1 MHMNTQAVRATPW
14 PVVFWWLMALVSWA
28 FLPWY
33 WQGEVS
39 AFSLSLSSDRL
50 WLLPPASVLV
60 IVAIGFGMR
69 QGSVLRAWCW
79 TLGSGW
85 GLLWVLLQGFAIGLK
100 DVNWPIWASAL
111 SMGNAQ
117 ALALMQAGQA
127 GLGWGGLLLS
137 LCLLVLLS
145 QGVAAL
151 GKFRGDGFLAGTVWG
166 VGGLVLLF
174 VFYPVLRSLLRAFT
188 DESGAWDA
196 GLALARLGA
205 PDIWGLGCLGQG
217 TGCGV
222 AWNSLFLATS
232 TGIISTLLGL
242 SFALLALR
250 SGFRFQKSLKVLSIL
265 PIITPPF
272 VIALVLVV
280 LFGRSG
286 MVTGWLD
293 VWFGIEP
300 SRWIY
305 GYWGVLMAQVLSQTP
320 LSFLILLGVI
330 QGISPTLE
338 EASQTLR
345 ASHWHSFKTV
355 TWPLMRP
362 GITSTFLLGFVESLS
377 DFGNPLVLGGNFEV
391 LSTKIFFA
399 IAGAQNDPGR
409 AAILAL
415 ILLVMTLGAFWLQ
428 YRWLGKTSF
437 VTVTGKGDAGLPT
450 PLPRRVRWLCHAT
463 ALPWALFTAVL
474 YGLILVGGFVVDI
487 GRADFSPTLAHFG
500 TGFGVEWGQFG
511 LQWTGS
517 AWDSFFITT
526 MVAAVAAPLTTVVGI
541 LTAYVLARQDFAG
554 RRSFEFLT
562 MLSFAIP
569 GTVIGIAYIVAFNV
583 PPFELT
589 GTGLILVIC
598 FVFRNMPVGV
608 RAGLAALS
616 QIDKSLDEASATLR
630 ASTAYTLQRVI
641 LPLIKPAITATLVFS
656 FVQAM
661 TAVSA
666 VIFLVTAKYNM
677 ATAYIAGRVEAGEYA
692 LAIAYCTFLIAFMLL
707 VIVLIQGLVGERQL
721 GRRSDRRSESMLTPN
736 VLPGVH

>member
-1 MHMNTQAVRATPW
+1 MNTQARRTTPW
-14 PVVFWWLMALVSWA
+14 PVFFLWLMAVVSWG

-33 WQGEVS
+33 WEGETS
-39 AFSLSLSSDRL
+39 ALNLSQSSDRL
-50 WLLPPASVLV
+50 WLMPPALALALV
-60 IVAIGFGMR
+60 AFGFCMR
-69 QGSVLRAWCW
+69 PGSLRRGGCW
-79 TLGSGW
+79 TVGAGLG
-85 GLLWVLLQGFAIGLK
+85 LVWVLTQGFAIGLK
-100 DVNWPIWASAL
+100 GLNWPVWSTL
-111 SMGNAQ
+111 LGLGDPQ
-117 ALALMQAGQA
+117 AVALMQIGQA
-127 GLGWGGLLLS
+127 GLGWGGMLLS
-137 LCLLVLLS
+137 LCLLLLLS

-196 GLALARLGA
+196 ASALSRLGA
-205 PDIWGLGCLGQG
+205 PDIWGLACMAQD
-217 TGCGV
+217 TRCGV

-232 TGIISTLLGL
+232 TGIISTMLGL

-286 MVTGWLD
+286 LVTGWLD
-293 VWFGIEP
+293 VGFGIEP

-305 GYWGVLMAQVLSQTP
+305 GYWGVLIAQVLSQTP

-450 PLPRRVRWLCHAT
+450 PLPRRVRWLCYAT
-463 ALPWALFTAVL
+463 ALPWAFFTAML
-474 YGLILVGGFVVDI
+474 YGLIVVGGFVVDI
-487 GRADFSPTLAHFG
+487 GRANFSPTFAHFG

-517 AWDSFFITT
+517 AWNSFFTT
-526 MVAAVAAPLTTVVGI
+526 AMVAAVAAPVTTVVGI
-541 LTAYVLARQDFAG
+541 LTAYVLARQDFVG

-562 MLSFAIP
+562 LLSFAIP

-666 VIFLVTAKYNM
+666 VVFLVTAQYNM

-707 VIVLIQGLVGERQL
+707 VIVLIQGLVGERRL
-721 GRRSDRRSESMLTPN
+721 GRRSESMLTTN

>member
-1 MHMNTQAVRATPW
+1 MHHPATQATRLAPW
-14 PVVFWWLMALVSWA
+14 PVMLLLLLAAAAWA
-28 FLPWY
+28 VLPWY
-33 WQGEVS
+33 WQDTES
-39 AFSLSLSSDRL
+39 AATLVLRGQAV
-50 WLLPPASVLV
+50 WLLPPGLCVLAV
-60 IVAIGFGMR
+60 GYGALKPMGTP
-69 QGSVLRAWCW
+69 SRAWWMCAAAA
-79 TLGSGW
+79 L
-85 GLLWVLLQGFAIGLK
+85 GLLWLLWQGFAIGLGG
-100 DVNWPIWASAL
+100 VHWPWFASLASFGL
-111 SMGNAQ
+111 PDLRAQ
-117 ALALMQAGQA
+117 MQAGQA
-127 GLGWGGLLLS
+127 GLGWGGLLLLLS
-137 LCLLVLLS
+137 LLLLMS
-145 QGVAAL
+145 QGVAAW
-151 GKFRGDGFLAGTVWG
+151 GKFKGDGFLAGSVWG

-174 VFYPVLRSLLRAFT
+174 VFFPVVLSLLRAFT
-188 DESGAWDA
+188 DEAGHWDL

-217 TGCGV
+217 TACGV

-232 TGIISTLLGL
+232 TGILSTLLGL

-250 SGFRFQKSLKVLSIL
+250 TGFRFQKSLRVLSIL

-305 GYWGVLMAQVLSQTP
+305 GYWGVLIAQVLSQTP

-345 ASHWHSFKTV
+345 ASHWYSFKTV

-362 GITSTFLLGFVESLS
+362 GITNTFLLGFVESLA

-399 IAGAQNDPGR
+399 VAGAQNDPGR
-409 AAILAL
+409 ASVLAL
-415 ILLVMTLGAFWLQ
+415 ILLTMTLGAFWLQ
-428 YRWLGKTSF
+428 YRWMGKASF

-450 PLPRRVRWLCHAT
+450 PLPRRISVLCYAT
-463 ALPWALFTAVL
+463 ALPWAVFTFVL
-474 YGLILVGGFVVDI
+474 YGLILVGGFVLDI
-487 GRADFSPTLAHFG
+487 GRADFTPTLAHFE
-500 TGFGVEWGQFG
+500 TGFGVEWGPHG
-511 LQWTGS
+511 VQWTGS
-517 AWDSFFITT
+517 AWSSFFTT
-526 MVAAVAAPLTTVVGI
+526 VMVAAIAAPLTTVIGL
-541 LTAYVLARQDFAG
+541 LTAYVLARHAFWGQ
-554 RRSFEFLT
+554 RSFEFMTL
-562 MLSFAIP
+562 LSFAIP

-616 QIDKSLDEASATLR
+616 QIDKSLDEASMTLR
-630 ASTAYTLQRVI
+630 ASTAYTLQHII
-641 LPLIKPAITATLVFS
+641 LPLIRPAITATLVFS

-677 ATAYIAGRVEAGEYA
+677 ATAYIVGRVEAGEYA
-692 LAIAYCTFLIAFMLL
+692 LAIAYCTFLIVFMVL
-707 VIVLIQGLVGERQL
+707 VIGLIQRGVGERKL
-721 GRRSDRRSESMLTPN
+721 GRRNTTN
-736 VLPGVH
+736 VDNWLQGAR

>member
-1 MHMNTQAVRATPW
+1 MRSPATRSARWPLTLLLLLAAVA
-14 PVVFWWLMALVSWA
+14 WA
-28 FLPWY
+28 VLPWY
-33 WQGEVS
+33 WQGTQS
-39 AFSLSLSSDRL
+39 AAVLVLSGQSL
-50 WLLPPASVLV
+50 WLLPPAVFALAAAV
-60 IVAIGFGMR
+60 GVV
-69 QGSVLRAWCW
+69 QTVGSSAR
-79 TLGSGW
+79 GW
-85 GLLWVLLQGFAIGLK
+85 WLCVGAGLGLLWLLLQGFAIGLAGIH
-100 DVNWPIWASAL
+100 WPGFASAASVGSPL
-111 SMGNAQ
+111 VLEQ
-117 ALALMQAGQA
+117 MQAGQA
-127 GLGWGGLLLS
+127 GLGWGGLLLM
-137 LCLLVLLS
+137 LALLLLLS

-151 GKFRGDGFLAGTVWG
+151 GKFKGDGFLAGSVWG

-174 VFYPVLRSLLRAFT
+174 VFFPVVRSLLRAFT
-188 DESGAWDA
+188 DESGQWDWE
-196 GLALARLGA
+196 LAAARLGA
-205 PDIWGLGCLGQG
+205 PDIWGLGCLGQD
-217 TGCGV
+217 TACGV
-222 AWNSLFLATS
+222 AWNSLFLAAS
-232 TGIISTLLGL
+232 TGVLSTLLGL
-242 SFALLALR
+242 AFALLALR
-250 SGFRFQKSLKVLSIL
+250 TGFRFQSSLRLLSIL

-305 GYWGVLMAQVLSQTP
+305 GYWGVLIAQVLSQTP

-345 ASHWHSFKTV
+345 ATHWYSFKTV

-362 GITSTFLLGFVESLS
+362 GITNTFLLGFVESLA

-399 IAGAQNDPGR
+399 VAGAQNDPGR
-409 AAILAL
+409 ASVLAL
-415 ILLVMTLGAFWLQ
+415 ILLAMTLGAFWLQ
-428 YRWLGKTSF
+428 YRWMGKASF

-450 PLPRRVRWLCHAT
+450 PLPRRVSALCYAT
-463 ALPWALFTAVL
+463 ALPWALFTLVL

-487 GRADFSPTLAHFG
+487 GRADFTPTLAHFE
-500 TGFGVEWGQFG
+500 TGFGVEWGEFG
-511 LQWTGS
+511 VQWTGS
-517 AWDSFFITT
+517 AWSSFFTT
-526 MVAAVAAPLTTVVGI
+526 VMVATMAAPLTTIVGL
-541 LTAYVLARQDFAG
+541 LTAYVLARHDFWG

-562 MLSFAIP
+562 LLSFAIP

-616 QIDKSLDEASATLR
+616 QIDKSLDEASVTLR
-630 ASTAYTLQRVI
+630 ASTAHTLQHVI
-641 LPLIKPAITATLVFS
+641 LPLIRPAITATLVFS

-677 ATAYIAGRVEAGEYA
+677 ATAYIVGRVEAGEYA
-692 LAIAYCTFLIAFMLL
+692 LAIAYCTFLIGFMLL
-707 VIVLIQGLVGERQL
+707 VIVAIQRGVGERRL
-721 GRRSDRRSESMLTPN
+721 GRRSETAISPSGLQ
-736 VLPGVH
+736 GVH

>member
-1 MHMNTQAVRATPW
+1 M
-14 PVVFWWLMALVSWA
+14 
-28 FLPWY
+28 
-33 WQGEVS
+33 
-39 AFSLSLSSDRL
+39 
-50 WLLPPASVLV
+50 
-60 IVAIGFGMR
+60 
-69 QGSVLRAWCW
+69 
-79 TLGSGW
+79 GSGL
-85 GLLWVLLQGFAIGLK
+85 GLLWVMVQGFAIGLK
-100 DVNWPIWASAL
+100 GVTWPIWSDIL
-111 SMGNAQ
+111 SVGQPKAMS
-117 ALALMQAGQA
+117 LMQAGQM
-127 GLGWGGLLLS
+127 GLGWGGMLLS
-137 LCLLVLLS
+137 LCLLLLMS
-145 QGVAAL
+145 QGIAAL
-151 GKFRGDGFLAGTVWG
+151 GKFRANGFLAGSVWG
-166 VGGLVLLF
+166 IGGLLMLF
-174 VFYPVLRSLLRAFT
+174 VFYPVVLSLLSAFT
-188 DESGAWDA
+188 DGSGQWD
-196 GLALARLGA
+196 LALAVSRLSA
-205 PDIWGLGCLGQG
+205 PDIWGLGCLGQA
-217 TGCGV
+217 TACGV

-232 TGIISTLLGL
+232 TGVISTLLGL

-250 SGFRFQKSLKVLSIL
+250 SGFRFQASLKVISIL

-272 VIALVLVV
+272 VIALILVV

-286 MVTGWLD
+286 LVTGWLD

-305 GYWGVLMAQVLSQTP
+305 GYSGVLIAQVLSQTP

-345 ASHWHSFKTV
+345 ASHWHGFKTV

-362 GITSTFLLGFVESLS
+362 GITSTFLLGFVESLA

-399 IAGAQNDPGR
+399 LAGAQNDPGR

-428 YRWLGKTSF
+428 YRWMGKTSF
-437 VTVTGKGDAGLPT
+437 VTVTGKGDGGLST
-450 PLPRRVRWLCHAT
+450 PLPKRVRWLCYAT

-474 YGLILVGGFVVDI
+474 YGLILVGGFVKDI

-517 AWDSFFITT
+517 AWDSFFITA
-526 MVAAVAAPLTTVVGI
+526 MVAAVAAPLTTIVGI
-541 LTAYVLARQDFAG
+541 LTAYVLARQPFTG

-616 QIDKSLDEASATLR
+616 QIDKSLDEASSTLR
-630 ASTAYTLQRVI
+630 ASTPYTLQRVI

-666 VIFLVTAKYNM
+666 VIFLVTAKYNL

-707 VIVLIQGLVGERQL
+707 VIVVIQGLVGDRKL
-721 GRRSDRRSESMLTPN
+721 GRRNESMLTPN

>member
-1 MHMNTQAVRATPW
+1 MNTQAHRSIPW
-14 PVVFWWLMALVSWA
+14 PVFFLWLLALVSWA
-28 FLPWY
+28 LLPWY
-33 WQGEVS
+33 WQGEAS

-50 WLLPPASVLV
+50 WLLPPASALV
-60 IVAIGFGMR
+60 IVALGFGG
-69 QGSVLRAWCW
+69 QPGSVLRGWCW
-79 TLGSGW
+79 TVGAGW

-100 DVNWPIWASAL
+100 DINWPLWASVL
-111 SMGNAQ
+111 GMGNAD
-117 ALALMQAGQA
+117 AVALMQTGQA
-127 GLGWGGLLLS
+127 GLGWGGLVLS
-137 LCLLVLLS
+137 LCLLMLLS
-145 QGVAAL
+145 QGAAAL

-174 VFYPVLRSLLRAFT
+174 VFYPVLRSLARAFT
-188 DESGAWDA
+188 DASGAWDA
-196 GLALARLGA
+196 GLALSRLGA
-205 PDIWGLGCLGQG
+205 PDIWGLACLNQS
-217 TGCGV
+217 TNCGV

-250 SGFRFQKSLKVLSIL
+250 SGFRFQKSLKILSIL

-293 VWFGIEP
+293 VVFGIEP

-305 GYWGVLMAQVLSQTP
+305 GYWGVLIAQVLSQTP

-450 PLPRRVRWLCHAT
+450 PLPRRVRWLCYAT

-517 AWDSFFITT
+517 AWDSFFITA

-541 LTAYVLARQDFAG
+541 LTAYVLARQPFAG

-721 GRRSDRRSESMLTPN
+721 GRRSDRRSASMLTPN

>member
-1 MHMNTQAVRATPW
+1 MQSQATRAARW
-14 PVVFWWLMALVSWA
+14 PVTLLLLLAALAWA
-28 FLPWY
+28 VLPWY
-33 WQGEVS
+33 WQGSQS
-39 AFSLSLSSDRL
+39 AAALVLGGHAL
-50 WLLPPASVLV
+50 WLLPPALGLLA
-60 IVAIGFGMR
+60 VAVGAF
-69 QGSVLRAWCW
+69 QA
-79 TLGSGW
+79 LGSRARGW
-85 GLLWVLLQGFAIGLK
+85 WLCGGAGLGLLWVLLQGFAIGLGG
-100 DVNWPIWASAL
+100 VHWPGFASATSL
-111 SMGNAQ
+111 GLPAVQ
-117 ALALMQAGQA
+117 EQMQAGQA
-127 GLGWGGLLLS
+127 GLGWGGLLLM
-137 LCLLVLLS
+137 LALLLLLS

-151 GKFRGDGFLAGTVWG
+151 GKFKGDGFLAGSVWG

-174 VFYPVLRSLLRAFT
+174 VFFPVVRSLLRAFT
-188 DESGAWDA
+188 DEAGRWDW
-196 GLALARLGA
+196 GLAATRLGA
-205 PDIWGLGCLGQG
+205 PDIWGLGCLGG
-217 TGCGV
+217 DTSCGV
-222 AWNSLFLATS
+222 AWNSLFLAAS

-242 SFALLALR
+242 AFALLALR
-250 SGFRFQKSLKVLSIL
+250 TGFRLQRSLRVLSIL

-286 MVTGWLD
+286 MVTGWLH
-293 VWFGIEP
+293 VGFGIEP

-305 GYWGVLMAQVLSQTP
+305 GYWGVLIAQVLSQTP
-320 LSFLILLGVI
+320 LSFLILIGVI

-345 ASHWHSFKTV
+345 ATHWYSFKTV

-399 IAGAQNDPGR
+399 VAGAQNDPGR
-409 AAILAL
+409 ASVLAL
-415 ILLVMTLGAFWLQ
+415 ILLAMTLVAFWLQ
-428 YRWLGKTSF
+428 YRWMGKASF

-450 PLPRRVRWLCHAT
+450 PLPRRVSALCYAT
-463 ALPWALFTAVL
+463 ALPWAVFTFVL

-487 GRADFSPTLAHFG
+487 GRADFTPTLAHFQ
-500 TGFGVEWGQFG
+500 TGFGVEWGDFG
-511 LQWTGS
+511 VQWTGS
-517 AWDSFFITT
+517 AWNSFFTT
-526 MVAAVAAPLTTVVGI
+526 VMVAGIAAPLTTIVGL
-541 LTAYVLARQDFAG
+541 LTAYVLARHAFWG

-616 QIDKSLDEASATLR
+616 QIDKNLDEASVTLR
-630 ASTAYTLQRVI
+630 ASTAHTLQHII
-641 LPLIKPAITATLVFS
+641 LPLIRPAITATLVFS

-677 ATAYIAGRVEAGEYA
+677 ATAYIVGRVEAGEYA
-692 LAIAYCTFLIAFMLL
+692 LAIAYCTFLIVFMLG
-707 VIVLIQGLVGERQL
+707 VIGLIQRGVGERRL
-721 GRRSDRRSESMLTPN
+721 GRRGEAVSLVN
-736 VLPGVH
+736 GLQGAH

>member
-1 MHMNTQAVRATPW
+1 MKFQAASAQGWSVPLL
-14 PVVFWWLMALVSWA
+14 WWLACMAWA
-28 FLPWY
+28 VLPWY
-33 WQGEVS
+33 WQGQEAAVFVVWHQG
-39 AFSLSLSSDRL
+39 AG
-50 WLLPPASVLV
+50 WLLPPALALAVTAAGVLQKT
-60 IVAIGFGMR
+60 GT
-69 QGSVLRAWCW
+69 RARGWLLC
-79 TLGSGW
+79 LGSASGM
-85 GLLWVLLQGFAIGLK
+85 LWVLLQGFAIGLK
-100 DVNWPIWASAL
+100 GLNWPVWADVL
-111 SMGNAQ
+111 SLGSPQ
-117 ALALMQAGQA
+117 ALVLMQTGQA
-127 GLGWGGLLLS
+127 GLGWGGMLLLLAWLL
-137 LCLLVLLS
+137 LCS

-151 GKFRGDGFLAGTVWG
+151 GKFRGDGFLAGSVWA

-174 VFYPVLRSLLRAFT
+174 VFYPVVRALLRAFT
-188 DESGAWDA
+188 DETGAWNGA
-196 GLALARLGA
+196 VALARLGA
-205 PDIWGLGCLGQG
+205 PDIWGTGCLGQG
-217 TGCGV
+217 TSCGV

-232 TGIISTLLGL
+232 TGVLSTLLGL

-250 SGFRFQKSLKVLSIL
+250 SGFRFPKTLKLVSIL

-286 MVTGWLD
+286 LVTGGLD
-293 VWFGIEP
+293 VFLGIEP

-305 GYWGVLMAQVLSQTP
+305 GYWGVLIAQVLSQTP

-338 EASQTLR
+338 EAAQTLR
-345 ASHWHSFKTV
+345 ASHWHGFKTI

-362 GITSTFLLGFVESLS
+362 GITNTFLLGFVESLA

-409 AAILAL
+409 AAVLAL

-428 YRWLGKTSF
+428 YRWMGKASF
-437 VTVTGKGDAGLPT
+437 VTVTGKGDVGLPT
-450 PLPRRVRWLCHAT
+450 PLPKRVRWLCYAT
-463 ALPWALFTAVL
+463 ALPWALFTLVL
-474 YGLILVGGFVVDI
+474 YGLILLGGFVVDI

-500 TGFGVEWGQFG
+500 TGFGVDWGPFG
-511 LQWTGS
+511 WQWTGS
-517 AWDSFFITT
+517 AWNSFFTT
-526 MVAAVAAPLTTVVGI
+526 VAVAAVAAPLTTVVGI
-541 LTAYVLARQDFAG
+541 LTAYVLARQPFVG

-562 MLSFAIP
+562 LLSFAIP

-616 QIDKSLDEASATLR
+616 QIDKSLDEASTTLR

-641 LPLIKPAITATLVFS
+641 LPLIRPAITATLVFS

-666 VIFLVTAKYNM
+666 VIFLVTAQYNM

-692 LAIAYCTFLIAFMLL
+692 LAIAYCSFLIVFMLC
-707 VIVLIQGLVGERQL
+707 VIVLIQRGVGERRM
-721 GRRSDRRSESMLTPN
+721 GRRAQPMPPF
-736 VLPGVH
+736 VGLPGVP

>member
-1 MHMNTQAVRATPW
+1 MTTQAIRSARW
-14 PVVFWWLMALVSWA
+14 PVSLLLLLAAVAWTV
-28 FLPWY
+28 LPWY
-33 WQGEVS
+33 WQGSRS
-39 AFSLSLSSDRL
+39 AAALVLGGQAL
-50 WLLPPASVLV
+50 WLLPPALCGLA
-60 IVAIGFGMR
+60 VAVGAC
-69 QGSVLRAWCW
+69 QAVGSRAR
-79 TLGSGW
+79 GW
-85 GLLWVLLQGFAIGLK
+85 WLCAGAGLGLLWVLMQGFAIGLGG
-100 DVNWPIWASAL
+100 VHWPWFASAAGL
-111 SMGNAQ
+111 GLPAVQ
-117 ALALMQAGQA
+117 EQMQAGQA
-127 GLGWGGLLLS
+127 GLGWGGLLLMLS
-137 LCLLVLLS
+137 LLLLLS

-151 GKFRGDGFLAGTVWG
+151 GKFKGDGFLAGSVWG

-174 VFYPVLRSLLRAFT
+174 VFFPVVRSLLRAFT
-188 DESGAWDA
+188 DEAGQWDW
-196 GLALARLGA
+196 ALAATRLGA

-217 TGCGV
+217 TSCGV
-222 AWNSLFLATS
+222 AWNSLFLAAS
-232 TGIISTLLGL
+232 TGVLSTLLGL
-242 SFALLALR
+242 AFALMALR
-250 SGFRFQKSLKVLSIL
+250 TGFRFQKSLQVLSIL

-345 ASHWHSFKTV
+345 ATHWYGFKTV

-362 GITSTFLLGFVESLS
+362 GITNTFLLGFVESLA

-399 IAGAQNDPGR
+399 VAGAQNDPGR
-409 AAILAL
+409 ASVLAL
-415 ILLVMTLGAFWLQ
+415 ILLAMTLVAFWLQ
-428 YRWLGKTSF
+428 YRWMGKASF

-450 PLPRRVRWLCHAT
+450 PLPRRVSALCYAT
-463 ALPWALFTAVL
+463 ALPWALFTFVL

-487 GRADFSPTLAHFG
+487 GRADFTPTLAHFQ
-500 TGFGVEWGQFG
+500 TGFGVEWGEFG
-511 LQWTGS
+511 VQWTGS
-517 AWDSFFITT
+517 AWNSFFTT
-526 MVAAVAAPLTTVVGI
+526 VMVAAIAAPLTTVIGL
-541 LTAYVLARQDFAG
+541 LTAYVLARHAFWG
-554 RRSFEFLT
+554 RRSFEFMT

-616 QIDKSLDEASATLR
+616 QIDKSLDEASVTLR
-630 ASTAYTLQRVI
+630 ASTAHTLQHVI
-641 LPLIKPAITATLVFS
+641 LPLIRPAITATLVFS

-677 ATAYIAGRVEAGEYA
+677 ATAYIVGRVEAGEYA
-692 LAIAYCTFLIAFMLL
+692 LAIAYCTFLIGFMLL
-707 VIVLIQGLVGERQL
+707 VIVVIQRGVGERRL
-721 GRRSDRRSESMLTPN
+721 GRRSEAANTPN
-736 VLPGVH
+736 WLQGAH

>member
-1 MHMNTQAVRATPW
+1 MRAIRGLPW
-14 PVVFWWLMALVSWA
+14 PVPLLLLTACLAWGL
-28 FLPWY
+28 LPWY
-33 WQGEVS
+33 WQGHDAAAVIALTS
-39 AFSLSLSSDRL
+39 GAI
-50 WLLPPASVLV
+50 WLLPPALGLAA
-60 IVAIGFGMR
+60 VAVGAAQAPGTQARGWWLCAGAGF
-69 QGSVLRAWCW
+69 
-79 TLGSGW
+79 
-85 GLLWVLLQGFAIGLK
+85 GLLWVLLQGFAIGLRG
-100 DVNWPIWASAL
+100 VQWPWLAGAASFGLAEA
-111 SMGNAQ
+111 AQ
-117 ALALMQAGQA
+117 AMQSGQA
-127 GLGWGGLLLS
+127 GLGWGGILLL
-137 LCLLVLLS
+137 LCFLLLFS

-151 GKFRGDGFLAGTVWG
+151 GKFRGDGFLAGSVWG
-166 VGGLVLLF
+166 VGGLVVLF
-174 VFYPVLRSLLRAFT
+174 VFYPVVRSLLRAFT
-188 DESGAWDA
+188 DESGQWNWAQA
-196 GLALARLGA
+196 ATRLSA

-217 TGCGV
+217 TACGV
-222 AWNSLFLATS
+222 AWNSLFLAIS
-232 TGIISTLLGL
+232 TGVISTLLGL
-242 SFALLALR
+242 AFALLALR
-250 SGFRFQKSLKVLSIL
+250 SGFRFQKSLKLLSIL

-286 MVTGWLD
+286 LVTGWMD

-305 GYWGVLMAQVLSQTP
+305 GYWGVLIAQVLSQTP
-320 LSFLILLGVI
+320 LSLLILIGVI

-345 ASHWHSFKTV
+345 ASRWYCFKTV

-362 GITSTFLLGFVESLS
+362 GITNTFLLGFVESLA

-409 AAILAL
+409 AAVLAL
-415 ILLVMTLGAFWLQ
+415 ILLAMTLGAFWLQ
-428 YRWLGKTSF
+428 YRWMGKTSF

-450 PLPRRVRWLCHAT
+450 PLPKRIRWVCYAT
-463 ALPWALFTAVL
+463 ALPWAFFTLAL

-487 GRADFSPTLAHFG
+487 GRADFTPTLAHFG
-500 TGFGVEWGQFG
+500 TGFGVEWGSFG

-517 AWDSFFITT
+517 AWSSFFTT
-526 MVAAVAAPLTTVVGI
+526 VMVAAVAAPLTTIVGI
-541 LTAYVLARQDFAG
+541 LTAYVLARQPFFG

-616 QIDKSLDEASATLR
+616 QIDKSLDEASVTLR
-630 ASTAYTLQRVI
+630 ASTAHTLQHVI
-641 LPLIKPAITATLVFS
+641 LPLIRPAITATLVFS

-666 VIFLVTAKYNM
+666 VIFLVTAQYNM

-707 VIVLIQGLVGERQL
+707 VIVLIQRGVGERRL
-721 GRRSDRRSESMLTPN
+721 GRRSESPVTTH